1 MSFCPFWVVFKIFTC
16 QMRKWDLFT
25 LCTKLYFSP
34 GQWNM
39 LDALD
44 LTQEFNKENENLVNS
59 NTFNLKE
66 ESPSGNKAKTSQQ
79 SKNKIEG

>member
-1 MSFCPFWVVFKIFTC
+1 
-16 QMRKWDLFT
+16 
-25 LCTKLYFSP
+25 
-34 GQWNM
+34 M
-39 LDALD
+39 LDAID

-79 SKNKIEG
+79 SKIKIEG